1 MCGCLYISRTK
12 PLAFRFSGDFM
23 VFVNPLIEVALVA
36 TALFVLFQFLRE
48 KFIDQEAQELLKI
61 KQKEWKEH
69 LKNNNKKKAEET
81 QRELME
87 LNFKVMRG
95 TMPLM
100 LVSFATLIF
109 VIWPLN
115 GVYTD
120 KVFPIAMHVP
130 LPLLNKTPSWIWYL
144 FIVNIVLTVSFMIAK
159 RILKKRSEEKK

>member
-1 MCGCLYISRTK
+1 
-12 PLAFRFSGDFM
+12 M
-23 VFVNPLIEVALVA
+23 VFTNPLIEVALVA
-36 TALFVLFQFLRE
+36 TALFVLFQVLRY

-69 LKNNNKKKAEET
+69 LKNNNKKKADET

-115 GVYTD
+115 GVYPNSS
-120 KVFPIAMHVP
+120 FPLTLQVE

-144 FIVNIVLTVSFMIAK
+144 FIINIVLSISFAIAK
-159 RILKKRSEEKK
+159 KILKKRGEKKE